1 MSGLTNKMPY
11 FPEHRTLFIHIPKN
25 AGKAIESALKIKF
38 YGDHSL
44 VGARPLSNRFSKL
57 LLNMT
62 SSKEP
67 KQLLHGTLDFS
78 LPAQHL
84 TLNEIALLLPNILN
98 NSESKKFAILRN
110 PYERAVSIFSH
121 LRTNKIVINRQNF
134 DKFLKDLEM
143 GELCTLPERIMTRP
157 QSSFIINSSGA
168 IGVDNLLRFECLEKD
183 FNNLLVEYNI
193 TAAPLCQVGDKISPE
208 MRSALL
214 VNSTKKQ
221 IERIYSRDFEI
232 WESIRQS

>member
-1 MSGLTNKMPY
+1 MPY

-38 YGDHSL
+38 LGDNSL

-57 LLNMT
+57 LLNIS

-67 KQLLHGTLDFS
+67 KKLLHGTLDFS

-84 TLNEIALLLPNILN
+84 TLNEIELLLPNILN
-98 NSESKKFAILRN
+98 NSESRKFAILRN

-121 LRTNKIVINRQNF
+121 LRTNKIAINLQNF
-134 DKFLKDLEM
+134 DKFLKALESDEV
-143 GELCTLPERIMTRP
+143 GTLPERIMTRP
-157 QSSFIINSSGA
+157 QSNYIINSSGA
-168 IGVDNLLRFECLEKD
+168 IGVDNLLRFEYLKED

-193 TAAPLCQVGDKISPE
+193 IADPLCQVGGKISDE

-221 IERIYSRDFEI
+221 IERIYSHDFEI